1 MKFAAVGLLAV
12 QFWLSMWCCCHMP
25 LPFTQSPAAEAAC
38 HGEVEAAPPA
48 HGCCSSDEIAQ
59 VARPQTATHKITVAP
74 PCGCQDHGSSRTA
87 IASVTIAGDLEAPF
101 IAAPDFD
108 AFQALLLPR
117 DAATVRGHERA
128 GPVVRPTPP
137 PQLTLL
143 QRFLI

>member
-38 HGEVEAAPPA
+38 QEVAVAPPA
-48 HGCCSSDEIAQ
+48 HGCCSSSETEQ
-59 VARPQTATHKITVAP
+59 VSRPPKNPSRVTVAP
-74 PCGCQDHGSSRTA
+74 PCGCQDHGASRTA
-87 IASVTIAGDLEAPF
+87 VASAAVAGDLEAPF

-108 AFQALLLPR
+108 AFHALLLPID
-117 DAATVRGHERA
+117 DAMVRANERA
-128 GPVVRPTPP
+128 GRVERPTPR
-137 PQLTLL
+137 PQLALL